1 MELRQEVFGTFDRT
15 GHELREE
22 ADEGR
27 EAQEIPLPLD
37 VSQVEVDRVAQ
48 GLEGEKGNAHRQ
60 QILESERHERGRIRQ
75 LHRGVERGEN
85 GVQVLHYET
94 GVFEEKQKGEIID
107 EADEQPD
114 TAAAV
119 ESAQR

>member
-1 MELRQEVFGTFDRT
+1 MELWQEVSGTFDRT

-27 EAQEIPLPLD
+27 EAQEIPLPLH

-48 GLEGEKGNAHRQ
+48 RLEGEKGNAHRQ
-60 QILESERHERGRIRQ
+60 QILESERHERGWIRQ

-85 GVQVLHYET
+85 GVQ
-94 GVFEEKQKGEIID
+94 GVHDEAGVYEEKQKGEIID
-107 EADEQPD
+107 EADEQ
-114 TAAAV
+114 
-119 ESAQR
+119 